1 MDDLQ
6 NHEDSAANIVTDVEM
21 EDVSQKIPE
30 AETTNVK
37 EISND
42 TKPDVIQEVN
52 NDPPSEIDI
61 QKSEDKMQVLDENKL
76 LEETKPENSLV
87 INNKEVNDTTVEEE
101 KVDKNIQEAVKTVVD
116 IEDENDTLVLNSDID
131 SASSDQDNGDQGDD
145 FDDEDSDD
153 HMYDI
158 ISEGKANI
166 YIPAG
171 KKGVFYNPV
180 QEFNRDLSVTVLTVF
195 AKDHQNDPTVKKYQK
210 KMKWATATSET
221 EDDEEEEEED
231 LPIPASIQATKLSSS
246 SHKILF
252 YPLRLLDSFE
262 EDVSQKIPEAETT
275 NVKEISNDTK
285 PNVIQEVNN
294 DPPAEIDIQKSED
307 KMEVLDENKLL
318 EETKPENSLVIKY
331 NLCDDEDEDDLRIV
345 NGNINGSTKDKAHSR
360 DSPNPVHQTAQ
371 SDQQNVTSNQKQC
384 SSEKIKVQ
392 SAIPKKR
399 TAMSV
404 QVTNRRP
411 PSRSELTAA
420 SRNPLLCYVKYNA
433 VSLKTAACHEM
444 ALRICLH
451 LIETVCSKYGR
462 FIVPLLSFHADFYI
476 RVFVKVFTSPQTC
489 KATSTKTSMVF
500 KCIGC
505 NTLSF
510 QPLGMV
516 YQVSGQTK
524 FNLSHGPVVNAK
536 CAHCDGRHVM
546 AGPIWTGPLH
556 DAAFVTQVLKTS
568 VDLNLKNSR
577 RITGMLAVIL
587 EELKDVPL
595 YYTLTNLC
603 SVLHCEVIPMQ
614 EFKKTSMVFKCIGCN
629 TLSFQPL
636 GMVYQ
641 VSGQTKF
648 NLSHGPVVN
657 AKCAH
662 CDGRHVMAG
671 PIWTGPLHDA
681 AFVTQVLKTSVDL
694 NLKNSRRI
702 TGMLAVI
709 LEELK
714 DVPLYYTLTNLCSV
728 LHCEVIPMQEFRSAL
743 LNANYK
749 VSLSHCSKNSF
760 KTNAPMSVV
769 WDILRC
775 WIKLHPIAEKRLE
788 DTTVRNLLQK
798 EPQLEANFSFHE
810 EAISE
815 SAGLLRYQPN
825 PEPFWGPGRKSTT
838 NIGDARPK
846 SNNTHA
852 ANNKD
857 FARSNLNDDSN
868 DTAPAPKRFKKAD
881 PTDKSIELITLS
893 DEEDGDSLDKE
904 IFSLSKSDG
913 NEAVVNSGTAS
924 LNAIQAKVLMNNG
937 GAKTKSDK
945 VIEEYNLC
953 DDEDED
959 DLRIVNGNI
968 KSALLNA
975 NYKVSLSHCSK
986 NSFKTNAP
994 MSVVWDILRCWIKLH
1009 PIAEKRLEDTTVRNL
1024 LQKEPQLEAN
1034 FSFHEEAIS
1043 ESAGLLRYQPNP
1055 EPFWGP
1061 GRKST
1066 TNIGDARPKSNN
1078 THAANNKDFARSNL
1092 NDDSNDTA
1100 PAPKRFQKADPT
1112 DKSIELI
1119 TLSDEEDG
1127 DSLDKEIFS
1136 LSKSDG
1142 NEAVVNSGTASLNAI
1157 QAKVLMN
1164 NGGAKTKSDKVI
1176 EEYNLCDDEDED
1188 DLRIVNGNI
1197 KTSTKREDTKSLDDL
1212 EKELNR
1218 EMDEFDKK
1226 TKSALSDDAD
1236 KQSLSSPADIVYD
1249 LDDSETGAD
1258 LTKTVPGDVKKD
1270 ELEDEIFEVN
1280 ESNEAV
1286 SIVKIDNGDIDSGKS
1301 NAGSENIEKVGSGK
1315 NTENIDL
1322 DKVDHPPDL
1331 ATISKIETD
1340 ETLEKEIL
1348 GEDDEMREPHKVVKK
1363 DLSRLEESNVD
1374 IDKDILELESD
1385 ADKGEK
1391 DEKDKIN
1398 EEELLKEDVEEK
1410 GEIVH
1415 KENSDSAENGDKLT
1429 ENQEESTSEKK
1440 IEEELDKELD
1450 NMCED
1455 VSEKSKE

>member
-614 EFKKTSMVFKCIGCN
+614 EFK
-629 TLSFQPL
+629 
-636 GMVYQ
+636 
-641 VSGQTKF
+641 
-648 NLSHGPVVN
+648 
-657 AKCAH
+657 
-662 CDGRHVMAG
+662 
-671 PIWTGPLHDA
+671 
-681 AFVTQVLKTSVDL
+681 
-694 NLKNSRRI
+694 
-702 TGMLAVI
+702 
-709 LEELK
+709 
-714 DVPLYYTLTNLCSV
+714 
-728 LHCEVIPMQEFRSAL
+728 SAL